1 MRPDRISGV
10 ALRYL
15 SGCALLLLAALTLP
29 AQAQSFTYTELTGAA
44 NPFNGIV
51 TNDDTN
57 PNRPNSAPTFVDID
71 NDGDLD
77 LYLGAGDGTF
87 TLYTNTG
94 GTNFV
99 LTTGTGNPLNGGDV
113 GDDSKPTFL
122 DVQLDGDPDL
132 MVGNANGDLILG
144 LNQGTP
150 GSPNFAG
157 FNLGNFGANLAPV
170 TGDMDGDG
178 DPDLFLG
185 LGNGTID
192 YFENTS
198 ADNTGFTGRTGAAHP
213 LNGVDVGNDA
223 TVAIGDVDGDGDAD
237 LVVGERNGNFNYFEN
252 VGSTPGNFNL
262 VQRTG
267 TANPFDAFDV
277 GRGSVPYLVDLDGDG
292 DLDMVSGAQD
302 GTVHYYQNNPV
313 AGGVGAFDAVEVS
326 FAVASALHTK
336 VAGVAFDVDILA
348 VAGGVIDTGYRGD
361 VDIYLI
367 DARDNS
373 GPLDANN
380 CRNSWALLAYLG
392 QERFRNP
399 DNGRVTLTGTVYADA
414 VSEVRLGMIDG
425 NGDYGCSSDAFS
437 IRPDRFEVL
446 ATDNT
451 ATTAGT
457 ARTLNQTAATGGP
470 THNAGRPFT
479 LQVRA
484 LNAAGALTAGY
495 DGSPS
500 LSATTSVLGANLG
513 GFAAGG
519 ITTSGGIARSD
530 NATYS
535 EVGAVRIEA
544 TDLAFTSID
553 SADGTPLAQ
562 RRIGPQTADVGRFT
576 PDDFLVSFNTPQLA
590 SACGSF
596 SYLGQAL
603 AWNLAPSATVTA
615 VNAGG
620 GTTQNYAGSLFK
632 LGVSAISNGLFLSN
646 AGSLVD
652 ALPVATVTE
661 LGNGQGDV
669 LFDTAGGGL
678 QLVRGLTPQLPFDL
692 ELRLQA
698 DLVDADG
705 VAYSGNPLA
714 AGDTTA
720 GNGIAFDVSKAQHY
734 GRLRLL
740 NAYGSELLDL
750 DVPVRVES
758 YADLAGTGGWV
769 ARSDDSCTTG
779 AAIAPAD
786 LSLDETL
793 LGAGT
798 PGQTTAGAVSIS
810 GGQGQVPLSAPGATG
825 RVLLN
830 LDLGGSYPWL
840 MPDTDL
846 DGDHDDPATAN
857 ASFGLYADDSRRVYQ
872 RERIR

>member
-1 MRPDRISGV
+1 MRRNAGH
-10 ALRYL
+10 
-15 SGCALLLLAALTLP
+15 GLLLLGLAVTSPAA
-29 AQAQSFTYTELTGAA
+29 AQSFTYTELTGAA
-44 NPFNGIV
+44 NPFDGIV

-99 LTTGTGNPLNGGDV
+99 LTAGAGNPLNGGDV
-113 GDDSKPTFL
+113 GEDSKPTFL
-122 DVQLDGDPDL
+122 DIQLDGDPDL
-132 MVGNANGDLILG
+132 LVGNAAGDLILG

-150 GSPNFAG
+150 GSPNFQG
-157 FNLGNFGANLAPV
+157 FNLGNFGAELAPA

-185 LGNGTID
+185 LGDGTVD

-198 ADNTGFTGRTGAAHP
+198 ANNTGFTARAGAAHP
-213 LNGVDVGNDA
+213 LNGVDVGNNA
-223 TVAIGDVDGDGDAD
+223 TVAIGDVDGDGDID

-267 TANPFDAFDV
+267 AANPFDAFDV
-277 GRGSVPYLVDLDGDG
+277 GRGSVPYLIDLDGDG

-302 GTVHYYQNNPV
+302 GTLHYYQHNAV
-313 AGGVGAFDAVEVS
+313 VGGVGAFDAVEVG
-326 FAVASALHTK
+326 FAVASALYTK

-348 VAGGVIDTGYRGD
+348 VAGGLIDTGYRGD

-373 GPLDANN
+373 GVLDANN
-380 CRNSWALLAYLG
+380 CRNSWSLLAYLG

-399 DNGRVTLTGTVYADA
+399 DNGRVTLSGTIYADA

-425 NGDYGCSSDAFS
+425 NGDYGCSSDAFA

-446 ATDNT
+446 ATDAT

-457 ARTLNQTAATGGP
+457 ARSLTQTGAAGTP

-479 LQVRA
+479 IQVRA
-484 LNAAGALTAGY
+484 LNAGGAVTAGY

-500 LSATTSVLGANLG
+500 LTATGSVLGANLG

-519 ITTSGGIARSD
+519 ITNTAGIARTD
-530 NATYS
+530 TATYS
-535 EVGAVRIEA
+535 EAGAFTLEA
-544 TDLAFTSID
+544 ADVAFTSID
-553 SADGTPLAQ
+553 NADGTPLAQ
-562 RRIGPQTADVGRFT
+562 RRIGPATLNVGRFT
-576 PDDFLVSFNTPQLA
+576 PDDFLVAFNSPQLD
-590 SACGSF
+590 SACGAF
-596 SYLGQAL
+596 SYIGQPL
-603 AWNLAPSATVTA
+603 AWGLAPSASVTA
-615 VNAGG
+615 INAGG

-632 LGVSAISNGLFLSN
+632 LGVSAITNGLFLSN
-646 AGSLVD
+646 SGSLLD
-652 ALPVATVTE
+652 AQPLVTVTE
-661 LGNGQGDV
+661 LGNGLADL

-678 QLVRGLTPQLPFDL
+678 QLARPAAAQLPFDL

-698 DLVDADG
+698 DLIDGDG
-705 VAYSGNPLA
+705 VAYSANPMA
-714 AGDTTA
+714 VGDTSA
-720 GNGIAFDVSKAQHY
+720 GNGIAFSATKTQHY

-758 YADLAGTGGWV
+758 FASLSGTGGWV
-769 ARSDDSCTTG
+769 SRSDDACTDGT
-779 AAIAPAD
+779 AILPAD
-786 LSLDETL
+786 ITLDESL
-793 LGAGT
+793 LGNGSA
-798 PGQTTAGAVSIS
+798 GQTTAGAVSIV
-810 GGQGQVPLSAPGATG
+810 GGAGRVPLSAPGATG
-825 RVLLN
+825 RVLMN
-830 LDLGGSYPWL
+830 LDLSASYPWL
-840 MPDTDL
+840 RPDSDL
-846 DGDHDDPATAN
+846 DGNHADPATAN
-857 ASFGLYADDSRRVYQ
+857 ASFGLYADDARRVYS